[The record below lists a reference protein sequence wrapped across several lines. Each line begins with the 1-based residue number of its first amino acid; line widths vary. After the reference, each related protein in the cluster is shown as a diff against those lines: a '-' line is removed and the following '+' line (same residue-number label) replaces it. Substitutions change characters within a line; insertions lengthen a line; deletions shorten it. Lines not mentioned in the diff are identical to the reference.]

1 MGCGTSVHVGIV
13 TPALED
19 GCKRFVVPLGLSLTE
34 CATIAESYPGLTGGK
49 DDLEP
54 ADICARFGVMHTTF
68 AEKIFNVLRESSTFT
83 VHNPI
88 SITKVKG
95 RGGEGRVCVW
105 CGAVVRGACG
115 DLGDPE
121 LGTRRGGATRSW
133 GCARGCVRCFVLECV
148 RTSVHL

>member
-19 GCKRFVVPLGLSLTE
+19 ACKRFVVPLGLSLTE
-34 CATIAESYPGLTGGK
+34 CAIIAESYPGLTGGK

-54 ADICARFGVMHTTF
+54 VDICARFGVMHTTF
-68 AEKIFNVLRESSTFT
+68 AEKIFNVLRESSTFA

-95 RGGEGRVCVW
+95 RGGEGRVCMGGGIEGLW
-105 CGAVVRGACG
+105 SW
-115 DLGDPE
+115 E
-121 LGTRRGGATRSW
+121 TRRGGATRSW
-133 GCARGCVRCFVLECV
+133 ALGCVRGCVRCVVLECV
-148 RTSVHL
+148 

>member
-19 GCKRFVVPLGLSLTE
+19 ACKRFVVPLGLSLTE
-34 CATIAESYPGLTGGK
+34 CAIIAESYPGLTGGK

-54 ADICARFGVMHTTF
+54 VDICARFGVMHTTF

-95 RGGEGRVCVW
+95 RGGEGRVCM
-105 CGAVVRGACG
+105 
-115 DLGDPE
+115 
-121 LGTRRGGATRSW
+121 GG
-133 GCARGCVRCFVLECV
+133 GLRGCGVGNEERRRDEVVGPGVRARMCTLC
-148 RTSVHL
+148 RA

>member
-95 RGGEGRVCVW
+95 RGGEGRVCVVCSAW
-105 CGAVVRGACG
+105 CVWGFRGSGVGNEERRRDEVVGVR
-115 DLGDPE
+115 
-121 LGTRRGGATRSW
+121 
-133 GCARGCVRCFVLECV
+133 ARM
-148 RTSVHL
+148 RTLFRA